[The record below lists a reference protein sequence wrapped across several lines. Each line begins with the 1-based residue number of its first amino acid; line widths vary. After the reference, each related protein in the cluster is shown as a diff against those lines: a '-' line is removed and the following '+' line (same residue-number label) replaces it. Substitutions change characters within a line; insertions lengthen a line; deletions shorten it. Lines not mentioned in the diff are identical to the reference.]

1 MIKLARHRESADL
14 VAVGGK
20 EPRTAS
26 QLQGLVN
33 ALAAVLGGPPAGS
46 RVVLACEDRYYFAA
60 ALLALW
66 KRGLVASLPSN
77 GQPETVRALAR
88 APESAG
94 LLRDRDDDIGL
105 DVRAIEARAREAEP
119 VFEVAVPPH
128 TPAVVAYTSGST
140 GEPVGHE
147 KTLAQLID
155 EPLALIEAFGLAH
168 KGVLASVP
176 PYHLYGLLFGVLVPL
191 LGGGRFSRTSPLQPL
206 EVLRELGEQRADV
219 LVAVPPHLSALVQ
232 SDASALAQLRNVR
245 VFSSGAPLL
254 SSTDHA
260 LRSQGVTVMQVL
272 GSTETGGIAARPAC
286 DVPWRPLPGV
296 SVTGSEDDS
305 LVVASPW
312 SAREPGARVVTPD
325 RVRFTDG
332 GFELLGRS
340 DHVVKVGGRRVDLGD
355 IESHLR
361 SVPGVRDARVLARES
376 TSLRGL
382 ELCAVV
388 EAPDTDLTV
397 DTLKKELARHMDPVT
412 LPRRYRVVRELPRT
426 AAGKVARRALL
437 GLFDI
442 WEVPSEA
449 LDDGRLR
456 MRVPSNYGYFRG
468 HFDDHAILPGVVQLE
483 QMALKVTRQRYPELG
498 AVARLTR
505 VKFKRPIRPG
515 DELVMEIVRK
525 GPVQVQFD
533 IRCGDDAAASGI
545 FHFRSNP

>member
-191 LGGGRFSRTSPLQPL
+191 LGGGRFSRTSPHQPL
-206 EVLRELGEQRADV
+206 EVLLDLGNV
-219 LVAVPPHLSALVQ
+219 LAGNA
-232 SDASALAQLRNVR
+232 
-245 VFSSGAPLL
+245 
-254 SSTDHA
+254 HA
-260 LRSQGVTVMQVL
+260 VL
-272 GSTETGGIAARPAC
+272 GLLQHGG
-286 DVPWRPLPGV
+286 
-296 SVTGSEDDS
+296 
-305 LVVASPW
+305 VVA
-312 SAREPGARVVTPD
+312 GQQ
-325 RVRFTDG
+325 
-332 GFELLGRS
+332 ELRTNAIYLGQMFPFADQALLDHGIMQ
-340 DHVVKVGGRRVDLGD
+340 DHVDR
-355 IESHLR
+355 
-361 SVPGVRDARVLARES
+361 P
-376 TSLRGL
+376 
-382 ELCAVV
+382 V
-388 EAPDTDLTV
+388 EIA
-397 DTLKKELARHMDPVT
+397 
-412 LPRRYRVVRELPRT
+412 
-426 AAGKVARRALL
+426 
-437 GLFDI
+437 
-442 WEVPSEA
+442 
-449 LDDGRLR
+449 
-456 MRVPSNYGYFRG
+456 
-468 HFDDHAILPGVVQLE
+468 Q
-483 QMALKVTRQRYPELG
+483 
-498 AVARLTR
+498 
-505 VKFKRPIRPG
+505 
-515 DELVMEIVRK
+515 
-525 GPVQVQFD
+525 
-533 IRCGDDAAASGI
+533 
-545 FHFRSNP
+545 

>member
-1 MIKLARHRESADL
+1 MRLARHRATDL
-14 VAVGGK
+14 VALGGK
-20 EPRTAS
+20 GARTAAE
-26 QLQGLVN
+26 LQGLVN
-33 ALAAVLGGPPAGS
+33 ALSAVLGAPPEGS
-46 RVVLACEDRYYFAA
+46 RVVLACQDRYYFVAS
-60 ALLALW
+60 LLALW
-66 KRGLVASLPSN
+66 QRGLVASLPSN

-105 DVRAIEARAREAEP
+105 DVRAIEARLKPAEP
-119 VFEVAVPPH
+119 VFDVKLARGL
-128 TPAVVAYTSGST
+128 PAVVAHTSGST

-155 EPLALIEAFGLAH
+155 EPLALIEAFGLAE

-206 EVLRELGEQRADV
+206 EVLHELSLQGAEV

-232 SDASALAQLRNVR
+232 SDTGLLTPLRKVR

-254 SSTDHA
+254 ASTDHA
-260 LRSQGVTVMQVL
+260 LRAQGVVVTQVL
-272 GSTETGGIAARPAC
+272 GSTETGGIAARTSC
-286 DVPWRPLPGV
+286 DSSWKPLPGV
-296 SVTGSEDDS
+296 SVSGADDG
-305 LVVASPW
+305 LLAVCSPW
-312 SAREPGARVVTPD
+312 SAKEPGARVITPD
-325 RVRFTDG
+325 RAKFVDV
-332 GFELLGRS
+332 GFELLGRA

-361 SVPGVRDARVLARES
+361 SVPGVRDAKVLARES

-382 ELCAVV
+382 ELCAVA
-388 EAPDTDLTV
+388 EAPALDVTV
-397 DTLKKELARHMDPVT
+397 DTLKKELAKHVDPVA
-412 LPRRYRVVRELPRT
+412 LPRRYRIVRELPRT
-426 AAGKVARRALL
+426 PAGKVTQRVLL
-437 GLFDI
+437 GLFDL
-442 WEVPSEA
+442 WEVPREP

-456 MRVPSNYGYFRG
+456 LRIPANYGYFRG

-483 QMALKVTRQRYPELG
+483 QMALKVTRERYPELG

-515 DELVMEIVRK
+515 DELVLEIVRK
-525 GPVQVQFD
+525 GPTQVQFD
-533 IRCGDDAAASGI
+533 IRCGADAAASGI

>member
-1 MIKLARHRESADL
+1 MMRLARHRASDL
-14 VAVGGK
+14 VALGGK
-20 EPRTAS
+20 GARSAAD
-26 QLQGLVN
+26 LQGLVN
-33 ALAAVLGGPPAGS
+33 ALAAVLGAPPQGS

-60 ALLALW
+60 SLLALW
-66 KRGLVASLPSN
+66 QRGLVASLPSN
-77 GQPETVRALAR
+77 GQPDTVRALAR

-105 DVRAIEARAREAEP
+105 DVRAIEARAKPAEP
-119 VFEVAVPPH
+119 TFEVALASEL
-128 TPAVVAYTSGST
+128 PAVVAHTSGST

-147 KTLAQLID
+147 KTLAQLVD

-191 LGGGRFSRTSPLQPL
+191 LGGGRFSRSSPLQPL
-206 EVLRELGEQRADV
+206 EVLRELAEQEAEV

-232 SDASALAQLRNVR
+232 SDVNRLSPLRKVR

-254 SSTDHA
+254 ASTDHA
-260 LRSQGVTVMQVL
+260 LRAQGVGVTQVL
-272 GSTETGGIAARPAC
+272 GSTETGGIAYRGAC
-286 DVPWRPLPGV
+286 DAPWQALPGV
-296 SVTGSEDDS
+296 TVSSEADGSLAVS
-305 LVVASPW
+305 SPW
-312 SAREPGARVVTPD
+312 SAREPNARVVTAD
-325 RVRFTDG
+325 RVKFG
-332 GFELLGRS
+332 EAGFELLGRA

-355 IESHLR
+355 IESQLR

-388 EAPDTDLTV
+388 EAPALDVTV
-397 DTLKKELARHMDPVT
+397 DALKKELVKHVDPVAM
-412 LPRRYRVVRELPRT
+412 PRRYRIVRELPRT
-426 AAGKVARRALL
+426 AAGKVTQRALL

-442 WEVPSEA
+442 WDVPREP

-456 MRVPSNYGYFRG
+456 LRIPANYGYFRG
-468 HFDDHAILPGVVQLE
+468 HFDEQAILPGVVQLE
-483 QMALKVTRQRYPELG
+483 QMALKVTRERYPELG

-515 DELVMEIVRK
+515 DELVLEIVRK
-525 GPVQVQFD
+525 GAAQVQFD